1 MPGRGHYVKRG
12 DTVTL
17 RWNLGR
23 DLTGVTAPRVIVA
36 AEPGVTPVID
46 RSGVVDS
53 PASDG
58 VVSLGI
64 TIADFGTGLLEAG
77 KRYLVEIEA
86 DGVTHPDSGYEQ
98 IKVIADLG

>member
-1 MPGRGHYVKRG
+1 MAGHHIKRG

-23 DLTGVTAPRVIVA
+23 DLTGVTVARVIIA
-36 AEPGVTPVID
+36 AEPGEVPVID
-46 RSGVVDS
+46 RSGVIDT

-64 TIADFGTGLLEAG
+64 TTADYGVGLLEAG
-77 KRYLVEIEA
+77 KRYLVEVEA
-86 DGVTHPDSGYEQ
+86 DGITHPDQGYEQ
-98 IKVIADLG
+98 LKIIADLG